1 MILKSVQA
9 TLTQGVD
16 KVEAEGGR
24 AAVDAVEVV
33 VEGEMAAGAL
43 SLCSTGS
50 RTICSPTPLFPSLNS
65 PEQLV
70 AMEAEVLLSKL
81 LILLAELLAML
92 LRLAGCL

>member
-1 MILKSVQA
+1 MILKTQA
-9 TLTQGVD
+9 TLTLGVD
-16 KVEAEGGR
+16 KVDAEGGR
-24 AAVDAVEVV
+24 AADDVVEVV

-50 RTICSPTPLFPSLNS
+50 LTICSPTPLFPSLNS

-70 AMEAEVLLSKL
+70 AMEVEVLLSKL

>member
-1 MILKSVQA
+1 MILKSAQA
-9 TLTQGVD
+9 SLTQGVD

-70 AMEAEVLLSKL
+70 AMVAK
-81 LILLAELLAML
+81 
-92 LRLAGCL
+92 GCYRGS